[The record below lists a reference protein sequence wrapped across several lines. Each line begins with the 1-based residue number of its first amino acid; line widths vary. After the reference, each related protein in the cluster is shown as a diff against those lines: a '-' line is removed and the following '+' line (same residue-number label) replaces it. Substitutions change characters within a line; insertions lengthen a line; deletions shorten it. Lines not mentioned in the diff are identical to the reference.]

1 MPWSLCGCTF
11 PGQSCVSSGWCCLA
25 ETITQAPAAYNSM
38 LLVSIGVLLGIIAAA
53 AVLFIVTRG
62 KKK

>member
-1 MPWSLCGCTF
+1 MLP
-11 PGQSCVSSGWCCLA
+11 A

-38 LLVSIGVLLGIIAAA
+38 LLVIIGVLLGIIAAA

>member
-1 MPWSLCGCTF
+1 MEPLRLHLPRTELRQQRLVL
-11 PGQSCVSSGWCCLA
+11 PA

-38 LLVSIGVLLGIIAAA
+38 LLVIIGVLLGIIAAA

-62 KKK
+62 KEK